1 MEDKLVASA
10 LAPQHLA
17 SALGGDL
24 PGAALDGTAAASWP
38 SGGAGSG
45 GFGGGFATGPAST
58 EMQSMGS
65 IGMPAPQFDADFEE
79 IMRRLDED
87 ERMES
92 SLGGSTL
99 QGPASSPKPLDG
111 GAASKSAGAAGSNA
125 AAGGVVQPTVLS
137 GLDAGTMLDVS
148 YGAQDDED
156 ELLNCIEDIDSL
168 DLP

>member
-99 QGPASSPKPLDG
+99 QGPASSPKRVKVLVLLDRMLRLEVWCSQRCSQAWMQG
-111 GAASKSAGAAGSNA
+111 
-125 AAGGVVQPTVLS
+125 QCLTCPTVPRMMRMS
-137 GLDAGTMLDVS
+137 S
-148 YGAQDDED
+148 
-156 ELLNCIEDIDSL
+156 
-168 DLP
+168 